1 MIYADATEALDRFAT
16 RFGIPVAESQAGKG
30 ALPWNH
36 PMNAGP
42 IGAAG
47 GLAANRLARDADLVI
62 AIGTRL
68 GDFVTASR
76 TAFQD
81 PGVAFIG
88 INVGGMDAAKQR
100 ALPMVADARAALD
113 ALTAALEAADWAGH
127 VARLPGADRRGE
139 GRVGSRR
146 SIATARARAAP
157 ATPTASSPSPRSSAS
172 STTPS
177 AGTRR

>member
-1 MIYADATEALDRFAT
+1 
-16 RFGIPVAESQAGKG
+16 
-30 ALPWNH
+30 
-36 PMNAGP
+36 MNAGP

-88 INVGGMDAAKQR
+88 INVGAMDAAKQR
-100 ALPMVADARAALD
+100 ALPDGRGRARGPRGPHGRARGGRL
-113 ALTAALEAADWAGH
+113 AGH
-127 VARLPGADRRGE
+127 AARLPGADRRGE
-139 GRVGSRR
+139 GRVGRGR